1 MRDRIGKFHCVI
13 TLESPGGP
21 LHQSDE
27 PKHQSKV
34 DDDENDN
41 NDDEGEK
48 DDDEDDDDDDDS
60 KNDKVNISTST
71 IAD

>member
-13 TLESPGGP
+13 PLESP
-21 LHQSDE
+21 HQSDE